1 MFDSARRQLP
11 ITILVVP
18 SSVKKRGR
26 LRSPASEAI
35 PGGLIYFPV
44 PVRFEICGLLLAL
57 SDACTVPVLVPIAVG
72 VNTTLMVQVPPG
84 ATLDPQNVEDTLKSP
99 VVEIE
104 TPVSVVLRLF
114 LSVNTFAGLV
124 VPTVWDAYFALAG
137 VNVAGGM
144 PLPDSGTICGLFEA
158 LSVIVMFPVLVPSW
172 VGVKVAEILQLAPT
186 ATVLPQGFVLGFS
199 AKSPLIVMLLMFSV
213 KFPVLVS
220 VTVFA
225 ALVTPTT
232 LLPKL
237 REVGDRVTAGPVPVG
252 FTVRLIVVVCVKL
265 PDTPWMVTVTVPVAA
280 EGLAVRV
287 SKLVEVVGFVPNP
300 AVTPL
305 GRPEADK
312 VTLPLNPL
320 IGFTVMVLVPLF
332 PWLMVTLVG
341 FALRL
346 KSGVPPPPQLGKVK
360 LPIAVLQLN
369 PLFCPLT
376 FIYSLEYQKVQSSV
390 GSTVIEV

>member
-1 MFDSARRQLP
+1 MFNSARSQLP
-11 ITILVVP
+11 TTILVVP

-26 LRSPASEAI
+26 LRSPASQAI
-35 PGGLIYFPV
+35 PEGLIYFPV

-84 ATLDPQNVEDTLKSP
+84 ATLDPQNVEETLKSP

-114 LSVNTFAGLV
+114 LSVNTFATLV

-137 VNVAGGM
+137 VNVAGAM

-158 LSVIVMFPVLVPSW
+158 SSVIVMFPVLVPSW
-172 VGVKVAEILQLAPT
+172 VGVKVAEILQFAPT

-199 AKSPLIVMLLMFSV
+199 AKSPLIVMLLMCSV

-280 EGLAVRV
+280 EPLADRV

-320 IGFTVMVLVPLF
+320 IGFTVIVLVPL
-332 PWLMVTLVG
+332 PPCATLTELGLAVK
-341 FALRL
+341 L
-346 KSGVPPPPQLGKVK
+346 KSVPAPTSTATGFDSM
-360 LPIAVLQLN
+360 
-369 PLFCPLT
+369 PLAT
-376 FIYSLEYQKVQSSV
+376 A
-390 GSTVIEV
+390 